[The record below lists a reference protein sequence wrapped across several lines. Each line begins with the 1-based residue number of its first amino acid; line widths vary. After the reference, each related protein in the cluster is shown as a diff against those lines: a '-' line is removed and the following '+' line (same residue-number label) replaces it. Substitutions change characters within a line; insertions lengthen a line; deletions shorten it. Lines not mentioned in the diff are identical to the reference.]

1 MAKLGIWPIER
12 KNSAQR
18 ILNYK
23 KKVFKVT
30 SGQSKLLYFS
40 QNQENQGKSNSDYK
54 SVSII
59 DLINFKNGIFIL
71 FYKFKIIFC

>member
-1 MAKLGIWPIER
+1 MANR
-12 KNSAQR
+12 K
-18 ILNYK
+18 K
-23 KKVFKVT
+23 KFGSTNPKFQEKVFKVT
-30 SGQSKLLYFS
+30 SAQSKHLYFS

-54 SVSII
+54 SMSII